1 MALMDEDPRD
11 ESRQFMR
18 ELILR
23 FERSFQEVSRSIAS
37 NTRAVEQV
45 EMSLRKLN
53 REIDEHRLEFR
64 AEYEA
69 QRGTLLAILDR
80 LDRLNGNG
88 GAAPAA

>member
-1 MALMDEDPRD
+1 MW
-11 ESRQFMR
+11 
-18 ELILR
+18 I
-23 FERSFQEVSRSIAS
+23 VSSSIEGNS
-37 NTRAVEQV
+37 RAVEQV
-45 EMSLRKLN
+45 EIRLRELN
-53 REIDEHRLEFR
+53 REMDEHRREFR

>member
-69 QRGTLLAILDR
+69 QRGTLLAIIDR

>member
-1 MALMDEDPRD
+1 MASMDEDPLD
-11 ESRQFMR
+11 ESRRFMR

-45 EMSLRKLN
+45 EIRLRNFN
-53 REIDEHRLEFR
+53 REMEERHLELR
-64 AEYEA
+64 AEYQA

-88 GAAPAA
+88 GTAPA

>member
-1 MALMDEDPRD
+1 MASMDEHPRD

-45 EMSLRKLN
+45 EMSLRNLN
-53 REIDEHRLEFR
+53 REIDEHRVEFR

-88 GAAPAA
+88 GTAPAA